1 MKPCTKTETAG
12 FFGVS
17 TRSIDHWIAD
27 GCPVAERDTR
37 GRVKRLSIPEVFG
50 WKLKNHTPKHWTPA
64 AMHEAMIKLEV
75 SALAQDL
82 ADRLPAFVD
91 ACVKETGHND
101 ARYGAKAAFAM
112 LFEVVCERFK
122 EKRTYF
128 DFPEFEA

>member
-1 MKPCTKTETAG
+1 
-12 FFGVS
+12 
-17 TRSIDHWIAD
+17 
-27 GCPVAERDTR
+27 
-37 GRVKRLSIPEVFG
+37 
-50 WKLKNHTPKHWTPA
+50 
-64 AMHEAMIKLEV
+64 MHEAMIKLEV

-91 ACVKETGHND
+91 ACVAETGCDD
-101 ARYGAKAAFAM
+101 ARYGAKAAFVM